1 MVTSKRG
8 RLSSADRERIHA
20 LAEKGKSIAEISR
33 DVERRPDVIEAILGA
48 KKLVARGRKPRMDED
63 ERPVP
68 VARIASAP
76 RRDLPRDILEHQL
89 WVRPGV
95 QITLSLPGDFN
106 EYEAERLAVMV
117 RNLPFS
123 G

>member
-20 LAEKGKSIAEISR
+20 LAEKGKSISEISR

-48 KKLVARGRKPRMDED
+48 KKLVARGRKPRQEED
-63 ERPVP
+63 ERPIP

-106 EYEAERLAVMV
+106 EFEAERLAVMV